1 MAPVLPIIESKGKKK
16 PRTSSG
22 PRRLIR
28 WSFAATSS
36 VRFARAA
43 DPLLSSNA
51 QQDEDQ
57 KQTQRELH
65 HASKVLQSRTQTL
78 RARPGSVKAGG
89 AGPPTRVGRRT
100 GRSGPGQLNQRDL
113 GRRTQGQWRVV
124 PGAAGGV
131 RALRR
136 VGQEDAH
143 VARRRPRGGRRR
155 IGAVTRDT
163 LTRRQ

>member
-1 MAPVLPIIESKGKKK
+1 MAPVLPIIESKVKKK

-57 KQTQRELH
+57 KQNQRELH
-65 HASKVLQSRTQTL
+65 HESKVLQSRTQTL

-89 AGPPTRVGRRT
+89 AGSPTRVGRRT

-113 GRRTQGQWRVV
+113 GRRPEGPRRGPTTPPPAPLPPTP
-124 PGAAGGV
+124 PGAGAAPPRTAGTAGP
-131 RALRR
+131 
-136 VGQEDAH
+136 GD
-143 VARRRPRGGRRR
+143 
-155 IGAVTRDT
+155 
-163 LTRRQ
+163 